1 MTATRVAFLV
11 LPSCAALIALYYA
24 LGLDG
29 YVELT
34 DHAIDAYIIMLVVA
48 LALGIC
54 NICWLATRY
63 WLEKID

>member
-1 MTATRVAFLV
+1 MTAARVAFLV
-11 LPSCAALIALYYA
+11 LASCAALIALYYA

-29 YVELT
+29 YVELV
-34 DHAIDAYIIMLVVA
+34 DHAIDVFIVLLVVA